1 MNGSIMLKEQFKNNK
16 HFNFNSLLPYHNIDD
31 AIEALESIY
40 NNSVNLIRH
49 DFERLVHNDSDAVQS
64 PDACY
69 PFIGFEVHSI
79 DLNTDATL
87 SYGIVDAPGW
97 YGTTVT
103 MPSFC
108 KDYLKEQL
116 LLLQQNYGGPFYVGL
131 STQQI
136 PWHFSRVKAPEKQL
150 TPEQI
155 KQFRLGFVHP
165 DLLQIDDE
173 VVNHTFDPK
182 AFGYFP
188 LALFD
193 AERVDFS
200 LHRLHH
206 YTGTKP
212 EHFQN
217 FIVLSNYQRY
227 VDEFI
232 VHAMECLKAK
242 DGYTHLI
249 LPNDGEITLDNMDDL
264 PPIMRYLPQ
273 MPAYH
278 LKRPDR
284 NGITFI
290 NIGIGPANAKN
301 ITDHLAVL
309 RPHCWL
315 MLGHCAGL
323 QRSQTLG
330 DYVLAHGYVREDNVL
345 DDDLPL
351 WIPVPPIAEVQIALQ
366 DAVAHVTGLSGHQLK
381 TRMRTGTVLT
391 TDNRNWE
398 LRSREFHERF
408 NQSKAIALDMESATV
423 AANGLRLRVPFGTL
437 LCVSD
442 KPVHG
447 EIKLRNMANAF
458 YENRVQQHLKIG
470 IQTIEILRERGIQSL
485 HSRKLR
491 GFNEPPF
498 R

>member
-1 MNGSIMLKEQFKNNK
+1 MKIEQTSINQHYRPNDLVAYAEVEAT
-16 HFNFNSLLPYHNIDD
+16 ID
-31 AIEALESIY
+31 A
-40 NNSVNLIRH
+40 LIRIYESSLTLIRA
-49 DFERLVHNDSDAVQS
+49 DFERLVHNDLFSTQS
-64 PDACY
+64 KDACY
-69 PFIGFEVHSI
+69 PFLGFEVDAAS
-79 DLNTDATL
+79 LNTDATL

-97 YGTTVT
+97 YGTTIT
-103 MPSFC
+103 NPAFFRN
-108 KDYLKEQL
+108 YLREQL
-116 LLLQQNYGGPFYVGL
+116 TLLQKNYGGPFYVGK
-131 STQQI
+131 STHLI
-136 PWHFSRVKAPEKQL
+136 PWHFAHIKEPQQQL

-155 KQFRLGFVHP
+155 RQFRLGFVHP

-173 VVNHTFDPK
+173 VVNHTFDAK
-182 AFGYFP
+182 AFGYLP

-193 AERVDFS
+193 AQRVDFS

-206 YTGTKP
+206 YTSTNP

-232 VHAMECLKAK
+232 KYGLECLKN
-242 DGYTHLI
+242 DSGYMSLV
-249 LPNDGEITLDNMDDL
+249 LANDQEITRETADTFPI
-264 PPIMRYLPQ
+264 PPRHLSQ

-278 LKRPDR
+278 LKRPDQ

-290 NIGIGPANAKN
+290 NIGVGPSNAKN

-345 DDDLPL
+345 DHDLPL

-366 DAVAHVTGLSGHQLK
+366 EAVAHVTGLEGHQLK
-381 TRMRTGTVLT
+381 TRMRTGTVFT

-398 LRSREFHERF
+398 LRSREFHARF
-408 NQSKAIALDMESATV
+408 NQSRAIALDMESATV

-458 YENRVQQHLKIG
+458 YESRVQQHLKIG
-470 IQTIEILRERGIQSL
+470 LQTIEILRDRGIQSL

-491 GFNEPPF
+491 GFDEPSF

>member
-1 MNGSIMLKEQFKNNK
+1 MITEHLTLNRQFNLNDLIPYATVEGALDALEQIYE
-16 HFNFNSLLPYHNIDD
+16 NSLK
-31 AIEALESIY
+31 
-40 NNSVNLIRH
+40 LIRL
-49 DFERLVHNDSDAVQS
+49 DFNRLVDNDTSVRQAS
-64 PDACY
+64 AACY
-69 PFIGFEVHSI
+69 PFLGFKVESTS
-79 DLNTDATL
+79 LQTDATL

-103 MPSFC
+103 CPTFY
-108 KDYLKEQL
+108 KKYLQEQL
-116 LLLQQNYGGPFYVGL
+116 TLLHNNYGGSFYVGL
-131 STQQI
+131 STHPI
-136 PWHFSRVKAPEKQL
+136 PWHFAHINAPEKQL
-150 TPEQI
+150 SAEQLM
-155 KQFRLGFVHP
+155 QFRQGFVHP

-173 VVNHTFDPK
+173 VVNHTFDPQT
-182 AFGYFP
+182 FGYFP

-193 AERVDFS
+193 AQRVDFS

-206 YTGTKP
+206 YTGTHP
-212 EHFQN
+212 THFQN
-217 FIVLSNYQRY
+217 FIILSNYQRY
-227 VDEFI
+227 TDEFI
-232 VHAMECLKAK
+232 QFSMDCLSK
-242 DGYTHLI
+242 DLGYTSLV
-249 LPNDGEITLDNMDDL
+249 LPNDYEITQGNKEIL
-264 PPIMRYLPQ
+264 PLAPRHLSQ

-278 LKRPDR
+278 LKRSDQ

-290 NIGIGPANAKN
+290 NIGIGPSNAKN

-345 DDDLPL
+345 DHDLPL
-351 WIPVPPIAEVQIALQ
+351 WIPLPPLAEVQIALQ
-366 DAVAHVTGLSGHQLK
+366 DAVADITGLEGHQLK
-381 TRMRTGTVLT
+381 TRMRTGTVFT

-398 LRSREFHERF
+398 LRSREFHARF
-408 NQSKAIALDMESATV
+408 NQSRAIALDMESATV

-458 YENRVQQHLKIG
+458 YESRVQQHLKIG
-470 IQTIEILRERGIQSL
+470 IKTVEILRERGIQSL